1 MKKTTLALC
10 ALCAILFS
18 FAQANHQK
26 RKIILWSFAE
36 NNCEEWK
43 RRKADIDKKFNI
55 DLQIELFGQNA
66 FIQRLQAVMTDGEG
80 APDIIEWVIENN
92 KILSSDPALS
102 FVIPLNQ
109 YITKNGLDKKV
120 LSSRFSWLTYSGNI
134 YGLPH
139 DAYPAVLVYNDTV
152 WKRAGVDIS
161 EVETW
166 DEFFE
171 ESKKLQKLKRNGKQ
185 VHFALPSGNEGLG
198 DSMFMIW
205 QQTEIPIVTKD
216 GKPAFNSPEFVEFV
230 RKWEKWMNTGTMI
243 TWDWGN
249 FSELIK
255 DGTYA
260 SYIAPDWW
268 VSQTDAAAAKGK
280 YDFKIRNLPVY
291 KKGMKYGSSWGGSF
305 LAIPKG
311 TADPEKIFK
320 IMEHIQ
326 YDETSVIE
334 RYNET
339 GMIPPL
345 YKLWN
350 HDVFN
355 NKDKRFGYQ
364 KTAQIQIKSAS
375 NQPAVLMADHFW
387 NYIADFN
394 LQYNEYFI
402 EKRISF
408 NEMFTNTQNNATLR
422 MNTGNAIYRREDD
435 NTNIMN
441 ATDDDEDVYDE

>member
-1 MKKTTLALC
+1 
-10 ALCAILFS
+10 
-18 FAQANHQK
+18 
-26 RKIILWSFAE
+26 
-36 NNCEEWK
+36 
-43 RRKADIDKKFNI
+43 
-55 DLQIELFGQNA
+55 
-66 FIQRLQAVMTDGEG
+66 
-80 APDIIEWVIENN
+80 
-92 KILSSDPALS
+92 
-102 FVIPLNQ
+102 
-109 YITKNGLDKKV
+109 
-120 LSSRFSWLTYSGNI
+120 
-134 YGLPH
+134 
-139 DAYPAVLVYNDTV
+139 
-152 WKRAGVDIS
+152 
-161 EVETW
+161 
-166 DEFFE
+166 
-171 ESKKLQKLKRNGKQ
+171 
-185 VHFALPSGNEGLG
+185 
-198 DSMFMIW
+198 
-205 QQTEIPIVTKD
+205 
-216 GKPAFNSPEFVEFV
+216 
-230 RKWEKWMNTGTMI
+230 
-243 TWDWGN
+243 
-249 FSELIK
+249 
-255 DGTYA
+255 
-260 SYIAPDWW
+260 
-268 VSQTDAAAAKGK
+268 
-280 YDFKIRNLPVY
+280 
-291 KKGMKYGSSWGGSF
+291 MKYGSSWGGSF

>member
-1 MKKTTLALC
+1 MKKFTLALC
-10 ALCAILFS
+10 ALCAIIFS
-18 FAQANHQK
+18 FTEAKQQK
-26 RKIILWSFAE
+26 RTVTIWSFAE

-43 RRKADIDKKFNI
+43 MRKNDIDNKFNI
-55 DLQIELFGQNA
+55 DLQIELVAQNKFVKKLYTA
-66 FIQRLQAVMTDGEG
+66 MREGEG
-80 APDIIEWVIENN
+80 KPDIIEWMIENN
-92 KILSSDPALS
+92 RILYSDPDKS
-102 FVIPLNQ
+102 FVTPLNK
-109 YITKNGLDKKV
+109 YIDKYGLTKKV
-120 LSSRFSWLTYSGNI
+120 IKSRFSPITYSGNI

-139 DAYPAVLVYNDTV
+139 GAHPAVLVYNDTV
-152 WKRAGVDIS
+152 WKRAGVDLS
-161 EVETW
+161 TVETW

-171 ESKKLQKLKRNGKQ
+171 EAKKLNKLKRKGKQ
-185 VHFALPSGNEGLG
+185 VHFALPSGNGGLG

-216 GKPAFNSPEFVEFV
+216 GKPAFNSPEFVEFA
-230 RKWEKWMNTGTMI
+230 RKWEKWMKTGAMTM
-243 TWDWGN
+243 WDWGN